1 MNKLLKR
8 LSNFEAYFL
17 VVLLPSMC
25 ALVFYATFCRYFN
38 FFIIPW
44 AEELARYLM
53 IWILFFGI
61 SAAAKR
67 GEHFCVTVLTG
78 LLPQPLQKVMNVIRM
93 ILMTGFTLF
102 VGRFCIFIL
111 RNQMMMNQVSPSLK
125 WPMWTMYSAILIGCV
140 LMLIRYIIYG
150 IHDMRNDKGAKE

>member
-1 MNKLLKR
+1 MNKLLKL
-8 LSNFEAYFL
+8 LSNFEDYFL
-17 VVLLPSMC
+17 VILLPCMC

-53 IWILFFGI
+53 IWIMFFGI

-67 GEHFCVTVLTG
+67 GEHFCVTALTG
-78 LLPQPLQKVMNVIRM
+78 LLPPPLQKVMGVIRI

-102 VGRFCIFIL
+102 ISRFCILIL
-111 RNQMMMNQVSPSLK
+111 RNQMMMNQISPSLK

-140 LMLIRYIIYG
+140 SMLIRYIIYG
-150 IHDMRNDKGAKE
+150 IHEIRNGKGVKG